1 MNTLLSLLE
10 RIEACFGVQ
19 VCVHDVSGVTYSR
32 ASLNL
37 PYRWKSHGCA
47 YCSAAKQCIGV
58 ERCMLQ
64 KQVVMYRLKR
74 SGAKPFYGVC
84 NMGVCEYIQPV
95 LQEGRLLA
103 VVFASGVAREDAQAA
118 RRKLEES
125 LARGGCALAEQTL
138 QSYEAFAQSTFATRA
153 ILSFLAEL
161 VCEHIRSV
169 AVSYAES
176 GAQPD
181 AYPVEAVSRSQS
193 GTVRA
198 ILDYLEGD
206 ICGPL
211 TLRDL
216 SSVFFMSEGHLC
228 RLFKR
233 EMGLS
238 IMAYVK
244 QVRIRTAA
252 RLLLKSDEP
261 VSVIGQRVGLAD
273 PNYFCRAFKSVMGVS
288 PTEYR
293 RAHALDQE

>member
-1 MNTLLSLLE
+1 MDTLLSLVE
-10 RIEACFGVQ
+10 RIEECFGVQ

-47 YCSAAKQCIGV
+47 YCTAAKQCIGV

-64 KQVVMYRLKR
+64 KQVVMRRLKR
-74 SGAKPFYGVC
+74 NGARPFYGVC

-95 LQEGRLLA
+95 AQEGRLLA

-118 RRKLEES
+118 RKKLEAS
-125 LARGGCALAEQTL
+125 LARAEQAGAEQTL
-138 QSYEAFAQSTFATRA
+138 LSYEAFAQSAAATRA
-153 ILSFLAEL
+153 VLAFLAEL
-161 VCEHIRSV
+161 VCEHIRSA
-169 AVSYAES
+169 AVSYA
-176 GAQPD
+176 GDGQPN

-193 GTVRA
+193 GAVRA

-206 ICGPL
+206 FCGPI

-228 RLFKR
+228 RIFKR

-261 VSVIGQRVGLAD
+261 VSTIGQRVGLAD

-293 RAHALDQE
+293 RVHALDRE